1 MNTHPTARQRAF
13 TLVEV
18 MVAVG
23 IFAMVITAVY
33 AAWTQV
39 IRSTMTGTRAAADAQ
54 RERVTLRTIED
65 ALGGAV
71 LFSENAVLYS
81 FVADTPG
88 AFSELSFVSR
98 LPETFWGSRFF
109 TGQSTRRVSFAVE
122 PSTDGA
128 VNQLVLRQS
137 SLLATAGD
145 SEVHSTV
152 LVSNVDQFY
161 VEFWSAA
168 VSQWITEWDS
178 TNQIPKL
185 MRVQLA
191 LGRTDGVPVPA
202 EALKVRVVS
211 LAADTV
217 TKEMHAPEPPVM
229 TRTPTKGGP
238 GSKGG
243 PGGTGSKGGGPDGG
257 GKSGFGKGV
266 FGKSPPP
273 PP

>member
-1 MNTHPTARQRAF
+1 MNTPSKNRQRAF

-23 IFAMVITAVY
+23 IFALVITAVY

-39 IRSTMTGTRAAADAQ
+39 LRSTEAGKRAAADAQ
-54 RERVTLRTIED
+54 RERTTLRTIEE
-65 ALGGAV
+65 ALSGAV
-71 LFSENAVLYS
+71 LFTENAVLYS
-81 FVADTPG
+81 FAADTPG
-88 AFSELSFVSR
+88 AFSELSFVAR
-98 LPETFWGSRFF
+98 LPETFWGNRFF
-109 TGQSTRRVSFAVE
+109 AGQSTRRVSFAVE

-128 VNQLVLRQS
+128 ANQLVLRQS

-145 SEVHSTV
+145 AGVHSTV
-152 LVSNVDQFY
+152 LVGNVDQFY
-161 VEFWSAA
+161 IEFWSAA

-191 LGRTDGVPVPA
+191 MGRTDGAPVPA
-202 EALKVRVVS
+202 EGLKVRVVS

-217 TKEMHAPEPPVM
+217 TKEMHAPNPPVM
-229 TRTPTKGGP
+229 SRTPSKSGS

-243 PGGTGSKGGGPDGG
+243 ENSDGG
-257 GKSGFGKGV
+257 SKSGFGKGV
-266 FGKSPPP
+266 FGIGAPKQP
-273 PP
+273 